1 MSCSAEASKRQTCE
15 IIKRLLPLP
24 LEGIHFFVISL
35 SGTRPTNL
43 GRRAAGRGQRGLENM
58 VSSLWFH
65 TVLRF
70 GRKRMR
76 LERRKYGNPSDRF
89 SGVMM
94 AFFPC
99 FRLPYL

>member
-15 IIKRLLPLP
+15 ISKRLLPLP

-43 GRRAAGRGQRGLENM
+43 GRRAAGRGHRGLENM

-65 TVLRF
+65 TVLAIWEETDAVI
-70 GRKRMR
+70 KK
-76 LERRKYGNPSDRF
+76 EVWEPE
-89 SGVMM
+89 
-94 AFFPC
+94 
-99 FRLPYL
+99 